1 MTEITEK
8 LQATSKHARHIAKA
22 ILRHENAA
30 LGIVLAVL
38 IAGVG
43 GLSRGLSIRPANMI
57 NILLQSSMRG
67 VASVGQAFVIL
78 TAGID
83 ISVGGV
89 GLVCSVLGARMMTEA
104 AELSIVGYPVS
115 IYVGILVMLLVGAA
129 WGTLNGSLVARAGIP
144 ALIVTLGMWQITE
157 GVGFQISKGVSVGF
171 QPESLTFYGQGSIA
185 GVPVPVIIFIVVVV
199 MAYFILDYTTFGRSV
214 YAVGGN
220 PVSAWLSGIKVK
232 NILFSVYVIS
242 GFLAGLAGV
251 MDTARFAAASMRTL
265 VGLEIDSI
273 ASVIIGGV
281 SLMGGRGNIIGVLLG
296 VLIIGVV
303 NNAMNLLR
311 VGVGAQKFVKGI
323 IIIAAVAIDYMRRR
337 RG

>member
-1 MTEITEK
+1 MAEIVEK
-8 LQATSKHARHIAKA
+8 PKSLSDIARHIAKA

-43 GLSRGLSIRPANMI
+43 GLSRGLSIRPANVR

-89 GLVCSVLGARMMTEA
+89 ATFAAIIGAQMMTEA
-104 AELSIVGYPVS
+104 PWLSSVSHPAPV
-115 IYVGILVMLLVGAA
+115 YVGILVMLLVGAA

-157 GVGFQISKGVSVGF
+157 GVTLDMTGGRAIMH

-185 GVPVPVIIFIVVVV
+185 GVPVPVIIFVVVMV
-199 MAYFILDYTTFGRSV
+199 MAYFILDHTTFGRSV

-242 GFLAGLAGV
+242 GFLAGLAGAI
-251 MDTARFAAASMRTL
+251 MTARVGSATMRAMQ
-265 VGLEIDSI
+265 GLEFDTIT
-273 ASVIIGGV
+273 AVCVGGV
-281 SLMGGRGNIIGVLLG
+281 SIFGGKGTIVGVLLG

-303 NNAMNLLR
+303 NNAMSVLR
-311 VGVGAQKFVKGI
+311 VSLAVQKVIKGSI
-323 IIIAAVAIDYMRRR
+323 IIGAVAIDYMRRR
-337 RG
+337 QG